1 MKLSFRLKKLDNS
14 FVTGVN
20 GQPRLRTFKR
30 KDESSATRLT
40 PVTKNPAHTSG
51 SSVNLPVTKTST
63 TWPLETKSFQASPI
77 FNATSMPSTVPA
89 ISTSAVQGAHILQAA
104 SPSPKNLSDSVASC
118 AHGSRHY
125 PAYGAT
131 LDAFVLP
138 YDHAW
143 SLSRSDRFLRFFL
156 GRSSRSDRCLPSG
169 SLSASGFAFGPS
181 WFWRPSS
188 WIMLRGNTGEV
199 LVLVSLW
206 LTLGKLLDP
215 ALPRASRQSPAPF
228 KLCEMFLRAR
238 TCLGAPTAT
247 SSAAFLK
254 AGWCQVEISSRPSC
268 SHPSTTCRSQLAW
281 FAYTARK
288 ACVLNP
294 HLSP

>member
-1 MKLSFRLKKLDNS
+1 MKPSFRLKKLDNS
-14 FVTGVN
+14 FVTGAN

-63 TWPLETKSFQASPI
+63 TSPLETKSFQASPI
-77 FNATSMPSTVPA
+77 FNATSMPSTMPA
-89 ISTSAVQGAHILQAA
+89 IATSAVQGAHILQAA

-125 PAYGAT
+125 PAHGAT
-131 LDAFVLP
+131 LGAFVLL
-138 YDHAW
+138 YNHAW
-143 SLSRSDRFLRFFL
+143 SLPR

-169 SLSASGFAFGPS
+169 SLSASGFCLWRPS

-188 WIMLRGNTGEV
+188 WIMLRGNTCEV
-199 LVLVSLW
+199 LVLI
-206 LTLGKLLDP
+206 
-215 ALPRASRQSPAPF
+215 SRQRPSSYARCFSELEPVWSLQPPPPQQPF
-228 KLCEMFLRAR
+228 DAR
-238 TCLGAPTAT
+238 WKSAQGLAAPTL
-247 SSAAFLK
+247 SN
-254 AGWCQVEISSRPSC
+254 
-268 SHPSTTCRSQLAW
+268 PSTTCRSQWAW